1 MLKLMMTALTCG
13 LLTFGVGA
21 AWSAEPS
28 QQELRSLDEQVQE
41 VKSDVLAISAE
52 LATLEERL
60 LFPSTTQVAI
70 FISLADK
77 QAFRL
82 DAVRI
87 SIDDELATHHIY
99 SFKELDALQ
108 SGGVQ
113 RVYTGNLRS
122 GEHRLEVSVI
132 GKLAGGEDYHQT
144 EQFTFTKD
152 VEPRLLG
159 IALAGP
165 DAGSTAIELNDW

>member
-1 MLKLMMTALTCG
+1 MLKFVLRVLASG
-13 LLTFGVGA
+13 LLLGWASVS
-21 AWSAEPS
+21 WSAEPS
-28 QQELRSLDEQVQE
+28 AQELRSLDDQVQE
-41 VKSDVLAISAE
+41 IKSDVLGIAAE
-52 LATLEERL
+52 LTGLEERL

-70 FISLADK
+70 FVSLAE
-77 QAFRL
+77 APSFRL

-87 SIDDELATHHIY
+87 LIDGELAAHHIY

-113 RVYTGNLRS
+113 RIYTGNLRG
-122 GEHRLEVSVI
+122 GEHHLEVSVV
-132 GKLAGGEDYHQT
+132 GKLANGKAYSQT
-144 EQFTFTKD
+144 EQFEFTKA

-165 DAGSTAIELNDW
+165 DAGSAAIKLNDW